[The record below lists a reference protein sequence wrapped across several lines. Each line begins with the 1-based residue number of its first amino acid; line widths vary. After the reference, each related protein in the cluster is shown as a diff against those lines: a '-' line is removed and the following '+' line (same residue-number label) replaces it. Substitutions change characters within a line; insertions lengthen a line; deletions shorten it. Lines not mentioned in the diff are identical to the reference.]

1 MGRKSKKCEFR
12 QEKMSKVA
20 YMNYKKKMIKIKTIV
35 EITGVL
41 LRKDLRPELQKMSLK
56 ELRKFVLN
64 HNIETENNI
73 KNALGNLYDV
83 RIKDVVVMESK
94 Q

>member
-1 MGRKSKKCEFR
+1 
-12 QEKMSKVA
+12 
-20 YMNYKKKMIKIKTIV
+20 MIKIKTTG
-35 EITGVL
+35 EISGVL

-73 KNALGNLYDV
+73 KNAFGNLYDV
-83 RIKDVVVMESK
+83 RIKDVEVTEE
-94 Q
+94 

>member
-1 MGRKSKKCEFR
+1 
-12 QEKMSKVA
+12 
-20 YMNYKKKMIKIKTIV
+20 MIKIKTTV

-41 LRKDLRPELQKMSLK
+41 LRKDLKPELQKMSLK
-56 ELRKFVLN
+56 ELRNFVLN
-64 HNIETENNI
+64 HNSETENI
-73 KNALGNLYDV
+73 FKNAFGNLYDV

>member
-1 MGRKSKKCEFR
+1 
-12 QEKMSKVA
+12 
-20 YMNYKKKMIKIKTIV
+20 MIKIKTIV

-41 LRKDLRPELQKMSLK
+41 LRKDLKPELQKMSLK
-56 ELRKFVLN
+56 ELRNFVLN
-64 HNIETENNI
+64 HNSETENI
-73 KNALGNLYDV
+73 FKNAFGNLYDV

>member
-1 MGRKSKKCEFR
+1 
-12 QEKMSKVA
+12 
-20 YMNYKKKMIKIKTIV
+20 MIEIKTIV

-41 LRKDLRPELQKMSLK
+41 LRKDLKPELQKMSLK
-56 ELRKFVLN
+56 ELRNFVLN
-64 HNIETENNI
+64 HNSETENI
-73 KNALGNLYDV
+73 FKNVFGNLYDV

>member
-1 MGRKSKKCEFR
+1 
-12 QEKMSKVA
+12 
-20 YMNYKKKMIKIKTIV
+20 MIKIKTIV

>member
-1 MGRKSKKCEFR
+1 
-12 QEKMSKVA
+12 
-20 YMNYKKKMIKIKTIV
+20 MIKIKTIV

-41 LRKDLRPELQKMSLK
+41 PRKDLRPELQKMSLK

-73 KNALGNLYDV
+73 KNALGNLCDV

>member
-1 MGRKSKKCEFR
+1 
-12 QEKMSKVA
+12 
-20 YMNYKKKMIKIKTIV
+20 MIKIKTTV

>member
-1 MGRKSKKCEFR
+1 
-12 QEKMSKVA
+12 
-20 YMNYKKKMIKIKTIV
+20 MIKIKTTV

-41 LRKDLRPELQKMSLK
+41 LRKDLKPELQKMSLK

-73 KNALGNLYDV
+73 KNAFGNLYDV
-83 RIKDVVVMESK
+83 RIKDVEVTEE
-94 Q
+94 

>member
-1 MGRKSKKCEFR
+1 
-12 QEKMSKVA
+12 
-20 YMNYKKKMIKIKTIV
+20 MIQIKTTV

-41 LRKDLRPELQKMSLK
+41 LRKDLKPELQKMSLK
-56 ELRKFVLN
+56 ELRNFALN
-64 HNIETENNI
+64 HNSETENI
-73 KNALGNLYDV
+73 FKNAFGNLYDV

>member
-1 MGRKSKKCEFR
+1 
-12 QEKMSKVA
+12 
-20 YMNYKKKMIKIKTIV
+20 MIQIKTTV

-41 LRKDLRPELQKMSLK
+41 LRKDLKPELQKMSLK

-64 HNIETENNI
+64 HNSETENI
-73 KNALGNLYDV
+73 FKNAFGNLYDV

>member
-1 MGRKSKKCEFR
+1 
-12 QEKMSKVA
+12 
-20 YMNYKKKMIKIKTIV
+20 MIEIKTIV

-41 LRKDLRPELQKMSLK
+41 LRKDLKPELQKMSLK
-56 ELRKFVLN
+56 ELRNFVLN
-64 HNIETENNI
+64 HNSETENI
-73 KNALGNLYDV
+73 FKNAFGNLYDV

>member
-1 MGRKSKKCEFR
+1 
-12 QEKMSKVA
+12 
-20 YMNYKKKMIKIKTIV
+20 MIQIKTTV

-41 LRKDLRPELQKMSLK
+41 LRKDLKPELQKMSLK
-56 ELRKFVLN
+56 ELRNFVLN
-64 HNIETENNI
+64 HNSETENI
-73 KNALGNLYDV
+73 FKNAFGNLYDV

>member
-1 MGRKSKKCEFR
+1 
-12 QEKMSKVA
+12 
-20 YMNYKKKMIKIKTIV
+20 MIQIKTTV

-41 LRKDLRPELQKMSLK
+41 LRKDLKPELQKMSLK

-64 HNIETENNI
+64 HNIETEINI
-73 KNALGNLYDV
+73 KNAFCNLYDV

>member
-1 MGRKSKKCEFR
+1 
-12 QEKMSKVA
+12 
-20 YMNYKKKMIKIKTIV
+20 MIEIKTTV

-41 LRKDLRPELQKMSLK
+41 LRKDLKPELQKMSLK

-64 HNIETENNI
+64 HNSETENI
-73 KNALGNLYDV
+73 FKNAFGNLYDV

-94 Q
+94 R

>member
-1 MGRKSKKCEFR
+1 
-12 QEKMSKVA
+12 
-20 YMNYKKKMIKIKTIV
+20 MIKIKTTV

-41 LRKDLRPELQKMSLK
+41 LRKDLRPELQKMLLK

-73 KNALGNLYDV
+73 KNAFGNLYDV
-83 RIKDVVVMESK
+83 RIKDVEVTEE
-94 Q
+94 

>member
-1 MGRKSKKCEFR
+1 
-12 QEKMSKVA
+12 
-20 YMNYKKKMIKIKTIV
+20 MIKIKTTV

-41 LRKDLRPELQKMSLK
+41 LRKDLRPNLQKMSLK

-73 KNALGNLYDV
+73 KNAFGNLYDV
-83 RIKDVVVMESK
+83 HIQDVEVTEE
-94 Q
+94 

>member
-1 MGRKSKKCEFR
+1 
-12 QEKMSKVA
+12 
-20 YMNYKKKMIKIKTIV
+20 MIKIKTTV

-41 LRKDLRPELQKMSLK
+41 LRKDLKPELQKMSLK
-56 ELRKFVLN
+56 ELRNFALN
-64 HNIETENNI
+64 HNSETENI
-73 KNALGNLYDV
+73 FKNAFGNLYDV

>member
-1 MGRKSKKCEFR
+1 
-12 QEKMSKVA
+12 
-20 YMNYKKKMIKIKTIV
+20 MIEIKTIV

-41 LRKDLRPELQKMSLK
+41 LRKDLKPELQKMSLK

-73 KNALGNLYDV
+73 KNAFGNLYDV
-83 RIKDVVVMESK
+83 RIKDVVVMKSK